1 MNYSEY
7 FQKFYGGRSEGAII
21 GYKSKEKI
29 PDFLF
34 SISFGEAGY
43 TMAELSGSSF
53 AMSRTTWTFHLELRK
68 AIWYTV
74 NAFPHGRIGQR

>member
-7 FQKFYGGRSEGAII
+7 FQKFYGGRSAGAII

-53 AMSRTTWTFHLELRK
+53 AKYFDGT
-68 AIWYTV
+68 
-74 NAFPHGRIGQR
+74 